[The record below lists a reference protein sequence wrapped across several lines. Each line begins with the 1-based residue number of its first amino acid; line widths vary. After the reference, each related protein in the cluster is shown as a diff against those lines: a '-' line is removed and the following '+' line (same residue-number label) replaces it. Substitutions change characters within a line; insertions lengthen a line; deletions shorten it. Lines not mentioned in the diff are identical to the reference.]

1 MQNFLKE
8 ARETIIF
15 CIIIFLFVFAVAY
28 IKKPF
33 TCSANINKV
42 ETILQELP
50 MFDDTLKLSKPK
62 KVKSES
68 GILYCITSA
77 TKKSGDTIKIPYVV
91 KKEGRQIRVY
101 IDTDYLYEDMLFK
114 AFGDIF

>member
-1 MQNFLKE
+1 MINLLKDIK
-8 ARETIIF
+8 ETVVGVAIF
-15 CIIIFLFVFAVAY
+15 GAIVFAIAY

-50 MFDDTLKLSKPK
+50 LFDDSLKLSKPK

-77 TKKSGDTIKIPYVV
+77 TDTSGHKIDIPYTLT
-91 KKEGRQIRVY
+91 KTKYGISVY
-101 IDTDYLYEDMLFK
+101 IDTDYLYNDRLLRV
-114 AFGDIF
+114 FGL

>member
-1 MQNFLKE
+1 MQNFLKG
-8 ARETIIF
+8 ARETIIIY
-15 CIIIFLFVFAVAY
+15 IIIFLFVFAVAY

-42 ETILQELP
+42 ETILQKLP
-50 MFDDTLKLSKPK
+50 MFDDSLKLSKPER
-62 KVKSES
+62 VKSES

-77 TKKSGDTIKIPYVV
+77 TKKSGDKLEIPYVV

-101 IDTDYLYEDMLFK
+101 IDTDYLYSDMLLNVF
-114 AFGDIF
+114 